1 MYATNSLI
9 LFRLLE
15 LSGNTSRSQVLSRTL
30 SLSLSLANEV
40 GGNRVR
46 TGHGKR
52 GKPWNLSSSFSRPE
66 KSLKIKVLFDR
77 LVTSSD
83 KTRAM

>member
-1 MYATNSLI
+1 MYATKSLI
-9 LFRLLE
+9 LFTLLE
-15 LSGNTSRSQVLSRTL
+15 LSGNTTSFPGSLSYP
-30 SLSLSLANEV
+30 SLSLANEF

-52 GKPWNLSSSFSRPE
+52 GKSWNLSVSFSRPG
-66 KSLKIKVLFDR
+66 KSWKIKVLFDR
-77 LVTSSD
+77 LVTSRN

>member
-1 MYATNSLI
+1 MYSTKSLI
-9 LFRLLE
+9 LFTLLE
-15 LSGNTSRSQVLSRTL
+15 LSGNTTSFPG
-30 SLSLSLANEV
+30 SLSHPLSLANEV

-52 GKPWNLSSSFSRPE
+52 GKSRNLSSSFSRPG
-66 KSLKIKVLFDR
+66 KSWKIKVLFDR

>member
-1 MYATNSLI
+1 MYATKSLI
-9 LFRLLE
+9 LFTLLE
-15 LSGNTSRSQVLSRTL
+15 LSGNTISFPG

-52 GKPWNLSSSFSRPE
+52 GKSWNLSSSFSRPG
-66 KSLKIKVLFDR
+66 KSLKIKVLLDR

>member
-1 MYATNSLI
+1 MFT
-9 LFRLLE
+9 LFE
-15 LSGNTSRSQVLSRTL
+15 LSGNTTTFPGSLSYP
-30 SLSLSLANEV
+30 SLSLANEV

-46 TGHGKR
+46 TGHGKP
-52 GKPWNLSSSFSRPE
+52 GKSWDLSISFSSPG
-66 KSLKIKVLFDR
+66 KSWKIKVLFDR